1 MRHHRLDKAGIRT
14 GIACTGAGA
23 QADTVVAHL
32 CAQRIQEGVIQK
44 GVREALGTLLR
55 GKLRG
60 YRTKQDALAVLDADF
75 HSLKVVGVFVHN
87 AGENLLTGKARAQ
100 LCLNKNHI
108 CHAGAELLGDVDHLA
123 DGKRQFLLNHS
134 SDIAHWISLL
144 FAPVRI
150 T

>member
-1 MRHHRLDKAGIRT
+1 DKAGIRT

-60 YRTKQDALAVLDADF
+60 YRTKQDALAVLDDDF
-75 HSLKVVGVFVHN
+75 H
-87 AGENLLTGKARAQ
+87 
-100 LCLNKNHI
+100 
-108 CHAGAELLGDVDHLA
+108 
-123 DGKRQFLLNHS
+123 
-134 SDIAHWISLL
+134 
-144 FAPVRI
+144 
-150 T
+150 